1 MSCFILT
8 DLHIATLARYAYR
21 IRWNERTNSFD
32 KDTGDTFREM
42 TKRLDEALNDKYA
55 IAWSIAQ
62 PLQYPRYGDSYK
74 TAEEKEINALNTL
87 ASWLIFSNIVSY
99 AERYDEDIDI
109 HRVIRDRLPE
119 IVSLSRDPKIEVDD
133 ASVYNMVWCCE
144 YQSDGYSGWEESP
157 SYKICA
163 AIKEIAA
170 DEMAEALNPAI
181 KWSRQ

>member
-109 HRVIRDRLPE
+109 HRVIRD
-119 IVSLSRDPKIEVDD
+119 
-133 ASVYNMVWCCE
+133 
-144 YQSDGYSGWEESP
+144 
-157 SYKICA
+157 
-163 AIKEIAA
+163 
-170 DEMAEALNPAI
+170 
-181 KWSRQ
+181 